1 MSLSTMKY
9 GCKVIMNLEAAAKKV
24 MQIVLKWGTPGK
36 DPKEDFITYVKR
48 LDPST
53 SKTNYV
59 LEDKKRHPKLDKTQK
74 DKVEN
79 YNSSEKFD
87 ISLLLIVIKLCCI
100 NMALLN
106 DAAWF
111 SDGDELEN
119 LLYQIKKAR
128 NNAMHESLEMTE
140 TEFEEKTKKL
150 REDLIATLTKAK
162 ERFGRSDA
170 ELKEEI
176 DKNEV
181 VMNTITNEPLDLKDF
196 LRDYHSDLQEHTI
209 SRLADQLKQH
219 STYQKSI
226 TPISFLTTNKVKLP
240 VNKIYMA
247 TKIMQGRPEGKEKDV
262 DHRDLIKLVQGQS
275 NQPQVLVVE
284 GLAGSGK
291 TTLADH
297 MTTEWSNTS
306 SDSIRGLNE
315 YKLLL
320 KVQCRDPHLS
330 CYVDLV
336 GFLFQPSTTEYKELL
351 SKLVMESS
359 LLVIIDGIDEVN
371 KSSREL
377 IRDILHQ
384 MQGNPKCTVMFT
396 TRPEALQE
404 GLQLIPNT
412 YYRVEVELV
421 GIPTGQRK
429 DFLHRYLDELHKT
442 SPGTTPTP
450 PTTDDINQCI
460 KQLDVETKEH
470 FRLPLNLSIVA
481 ILMYSWPDKMN
492 RNTTQTEL
500 YYLIHELTLEKL
512 EKRLIDNDLTKDF
525 GRRKRLDKVEN
536 WLSTLY
542 CEMFIALTHDQLT
555 LQEESVNK
563 LRSKCDT
570 LDLPP
575 DEMMA
580 AFMETRTVKTFRGCD
595 LDCYSVPHKGFQERY
610 GALYI
615 IQGIKQLKKPDDTGN
630 VTNIVVST
638 PGVGQILHSKMQN
651 LIKKFKKPKETRG
664 CSARQLE
671 ELQQQPK
678 ETGNVISIIRRTP
691 GAAQIQL
698 SKMQN
703 LLQMLVG
710 MIPHDWDSIMV
721 KDVLNLL
728 QEAGVNRRNQWLD
741 VIEDTKCSEKVV
753 KAIADHF
760 PLPGASVSTGGNY
773 GPIEII
779 DGRIATYEKLLLHI
793 RQTQVRLNIHGDP
806 ASLNCLLASL
816 ARHVCKGFRLYQ
828 TFYHPTKDIHPD
840 VDQLLSKVQ
849 WSPDLNEYSG
859 PLTDYVLSRLQRVHS
874 LRDIELSISS
884 NHQATL
890 LMELITSTSFK
901 HLKLLSVAVTPEV
914 LPAAIT
920 TNLPGNYISV
930 MLYLLDVT
938 DERVSWACEMVA
950 NLINPSQR
958 GYDIRFPRSTL
969 DEAGW
974 IRMIQDL
981 GGRGVKNMRAMWVS
995 DTSISSDQADRIR
1008 QICSNTFGAYLTRC
1022 LATRLDS
1029 SAQDTTPVHRTRL
1042 QCTGHDFSAQDTT
1055 SVHRTRL
1062 QCTGHDF
1069 SAQETTSVHRRRLQC
1084 TGDDFSAEET
1094 TSVQRRRLQCRGH
1107 DFSAEDTTSVQRT
1120 RLQCR
1125 GHDFSA
1131 EDTTSVHRTRFQC
1144 TGHDF
1149 SAQDTTSVHRTRL
1162 QCTGHDFSAQDTTSV
1177 HRTRLQC
1184 TGHDFSAQD
1193 TTSVHRTRLQ
1203 CTGHDFSAQDTTSV
1217 QQTLIL
1223 LEG

>member
-53 SKTNYV
+53 SKTNYI
-59 LEDKKRHPKLDKTQK
+59 LEDNKRHPKLDKTQK
-74 DKVEN
+74 EQVKND
-79 YNSSEKFD
+79 NSCETFD
-87 ISLLLIVIKLCCI
+87 ITLLLIFIKLYCL
-100 NMALLN
+100 NMARLN

-140 TEFEEKTKKL
+140 TEFEEKTKQL

-170 ELKEEI
+170 EMKKEI

-181 VMNTITNEPLDLKDF
+181 VMNRITNEPLDLKDF
-196 LRDYHSDLQEHTI
+196 LRDYHSDLQEHII

-219 STYQKSI
+219 TKYKKYVA
-226 TPISFLTTNKVKLP
+226 PLDFLTTNKVSL
-240 VNKIYMA
+240 NIENIYV
-247 TKIMQGRPEGKEKDV
+247 KPKVMQGRLEGKEKDV
-262 DHRDLIKLVQGQS
+262 EHLDLIKLAQGQS
-275 NQPQVLVVE
+275 TQPQVLVVE
-284 GLAGSGK
+284 GLTGSGK
-291 TTLADH
+291 TTLVAH
-297 MTTEWSNTS
+297 MTTEWSKASN
-306 SDSIRGLNE
+306 DSIRGLNE

-320 KVQCRDPHLS
+320 KVLCRDSHLS
-330 CYVDLV
+330 SYADLIQ
-336 GFLFQPSTTEYKELL
+336 FLFQPSTNEYKELL
-351 SKLVMESS
+351 SKLVKESS

-371 KSSREL
+371 ESSRKL
-377 IRDILHQ
+377 IRDILDQ

-421 GIPTGQRK
+421 GIPMGQRE
-429 DFLHRYLDELHKT
+429 DFLHRYLDELHKAC
-442 SPGTTPTP
+442 PGTTHTP

-536 WLSTLY
+536 WMSAMY

-563 LRSKCDT
+563 LRSKCVT

-580 AFMETRTVKTFRGCD
+580 AFMETKTVKTFRGCD

-610 GALYI
+610 GALYVM
-615 IQGIKQLKKPDDTGN
+615 QGIKQLEKPEESGN
-630 VTNIVVST
+630 VHKIMVST
-638 PGVGQILHSKMQN
+638 SGIG
-651 LIKKFKKPKETRG
+651 
-664 CSARQLE
+664 
-671 ELQQQPK
+671 
-678 ETGNVISIIRRTP
+678 
-691 GAAQIQL
+691 QIQL

-710 MIPHDWDSIMV
+710 MIPRDWNSIMV

-728 QEAGVNRRNQWLD
+728 QEAGVNRRDQWLD

-760 PLPGASVSTGGNY
+760 PLPVASVNTWDDN
-773 GPIEII
+773 GPIVIK
-779 DGRIATYEKLLLHI
+779 DGRIETYKKLLSHI
-793 RQTQVRLNIHGDP
+793 RHTQVRLDIHGDP

-816 ARHVCKGFRLYQ
+816 DRHVCIGFRLYQ
-828 TFYHPTKDIHPD
+828 TYFHPTKDIHPT
-840 VDQLLSKVQ
+840 VDQLLSKV
-849 WSPDLNEYSG
+849 WSPDLSEYVG
-859 PLTDYVLSRLQRVHS
+859 PLSDYVLSRLQRVHS
-874 LRDIELSISS
+874 LRNISLSISS

-890 LMELITSTSFK
+890 LMELITSISFK
-901 HLKLLSVAVTPEV
+901 DLKYLTVVVTPEV

-920 TNLPGNYISV
+920 TNIPDNYNIMVELS
-930 MLYLLDVT
+930 LLDVT
-938 DERVSWACEMVA
+938 DEMVSWACEMVA
-950 NLINPSQR
+950 NLIKPSQR
-958 GYDIRFPRSTL
+958 DYSIWFPRSTL

-981 GGRGVKNMRAMWVS
+981 RRRGVKNIRGMWVP
-995 DTSISSDQADRIR
+995 DTSISSDQKDRISP
-1008 QICSNTFGAYLTRC
+1008 ICLNTLGGYLYKY
-1022 LATRLDS
+1022 
-1029 SAQDTTPVHRTRL
+1029 QFN
-1042 QCTGHDFSAQDTT
+1042 QWKK
-1055 SVHRTRL
+1055 
-1062 QCTGHDF
+1062 
-1069 SAQETTSVHRRRLQC
+1069 
-1084 TGDDFSAEET
+1084 
-1094 TSVQRRRLQCRGH
+1094 
-1107 DFSAEDTTSVQRT
+1107 
-1120 RLQCR
+1120 
-1125 GHDFSA
+1125 
-1131 EDTTSVHRTRFQC
+1131 
-1144 TGHDF
+1144 
-1149 SAQDTTSVHRTRL
+1149 
-1162 QCTGHDFSAQDTTSV
+1162 
-1177 HRTRLQC
+1177 
-1184 TGHDFSAQD
+1184 
-1193 TTSVHRTRLQ
+1193 
-1203 CTGHDFSAQDTTSV
+1203 
-1217 QQTLIL
+1217 
-1223 LEG
+1223 

>member
-9 GCKVIMNLEAAAKKV
+9 GCKVIMNLEAAAKEV
-24 MQIVLKWGTPGK
+24 MKIVLKWGTPGK

-53 SKTNYV
+53 SKTNYI
-59 LEDKKRHPKLDKTQK
+59 LEDKKTHPKLDKTQK

-79 YNSSEKFD
+79 DNSCETYD
-87 ISLLLIVIKLCCI
+87 ITLLLISIKLYCI
-100 NMALLN
+100 NMARLN
-106 DAAWF
+106 DTAWF

-119 LLYQIKKAR
+119 LLYQIKMAQ

-150 REDLIATLTKAK
+150 QEDLIATLTKAK

-170 ELKEEI
+170 ELKKEI
-176 DKNEV
+176 ENLEI
-181 VMNTITNEPLDLKDF
+181 VMNRITDEPLDLDDF
-196 LRDYHSDLQEHTI
+196 QRENPSVLQEHII
-209 SRLADQLKQH
+209 SRGADQLKQH
-219 STYQKSI
+219 STYEKSI

-240 VNKIYMA
+240 LNKIYMA
-247 TKIMQGRPEGKEKDV
+247 TKVMQGRPEGKEKDV
-262 DHRDLIKLVQGQS
+262 DHCDLIKLAQDQS
-275 NQPQVLVVE
+275 TQPQVLVVE

-291 TTLADH
+291 TTLVEH
-297 MTTEWSNTS
+297 MTTEWSQGS

-330 CYVDLV
+330 SYVDLID
-336 GFLFQPSTTEYKELL
+336 FLFQPSTPEYKELL
-351 SKLVMESS
+351 SKLVKKSS

-377 IRDILHQ
+377 IQDILHQ
-384 MQGNPKCTVMFT
+384 MQGNPKCTVIFT

-421 GIPTGQRK
+421 GIPMGQRE

-442 SPGTTPTP
+442 CPGTTPTP

-525 GRRKRLDKVEN
+525 GHRKRLDKVEN
-536 WLSTLY
+536 WLSAMY

-580 AFMETRTVKTFRGCD
+580 AFMETRTMKTFRGVD

-615 IQGIKQLKKPDDTGN
+615 KESIKKLKKRKKSEN
-630 VTNIVVST
+630 VKQIMLST
-638 PGVGQILHSKMQN
+638 PGAGK
-651 LIKKFKKPKETRG
+651 
-664 CSARQLE
+664 
-671 ELQQQPK
+671 
-678 ETGNVISIIRRTP
+678 
-691 GAAQIQL
+691 IQL

-710 MIPHDWDSIMV
+710 MIPHDWNSIMV

-728 QEAGVNRRNQWLD
+728 QEAGVYRRDQWLD

-760 PLPGASVSTGGNY
+760 PLPGASVSTGGEN
-773 GPIEII
+773 GPIVIQ
-779 DGRIATYEKLLLHI
+779 DRRIAAYEKLLGHI
-793 RQTQVRLNIHGDP
+793 RDTQVILDIDRDP

-816 ARHVCKGFRLYQ
+816 ARHVCIGFSLYQ
-828 TFYHPTKDIHPD
+828 AFYHPTKDIHPD
-840 VDQLLSKVQ
+840 VDQLLSKV
-849 WSPDLNEYSG
+849 WSSDLSEYVG
-859 PLTDYVLSRLQRVHS
+859 PLSDYVFSRLQRVHS
-874 LRDIELSISS
+874 LRDIRLGISS

-890 LMELITSTSFK
+890 LMELNTSTSFK
-901 HLKLLSVAVTPEV
+901 DLNHLNVVVTPEV

-920 TNLPGNYISV
+920 TNLPGNYNINVCLS
-930 MLYLLDVT
+930 LLDVT

-950 NLINPSQR
+950 NLIKPSQED
-958 GYDIRFPRSTL
+958 YDIEFPRSTL

-981 GGRGVKNMRAMWVS
+981 GRRGVKNIWGMHVP
-995 DTSISSDQADRIR
+995 DTSISSDQEHRIR
-1008 QICSNTFGAYLTRC
+1008 HICLNTLGA
-1022 LATRLDS
+1022 RLGTY
-1029 SAQDTTPVHRTRL
+1029 QFN
-1042 QCTGHDFSAQDTT
+1042 QWKK
-1055 SVHRTRL
+1055 
-1062 QCTGHDF
+1062 
-1069 SAQETTSVHRRRLQC
+1069 
-1084 TGDDFSAEET
+1084 
-1094 TSVQRRRLQCRGH
+1094 
-1107 DFSAEDTTSVQRT
+1107 
-1120 RLQCR
+1120 
-1125 GHDFSA
+1125 
-1131 EDTTSVHRTRFQC
+1131 
-1144 TGHDF
+1144 
-1149 SAQDTTSVHRTRL
+1149 
-1162 QCTGHDFSAQDTTSV
+1162 
-1177 HRTRLQC
+1177 
-1184 TGHDFSAQD
+1184 
-1193 TTSVHRTRLQ
+1193 
-1203 CTGHDFSAQDTTSV
+1203 
-1217 QQTLIL
+1217 
-1223 LEG
+1223 

>member
-24 MQIVLKWGTPGK
+24 MQIVLIWGTPGK
-36 DPKEDFITYVKR
+36 DPNEDIITFLNR
-48 LDPST
+48 
-53 SKTNYV
+53 NN
-59 LEDKKRHPKLDKTQK
+59 KRHPNFNKTQK
-74 DKVEN
+74 EKVKN
-79 YNSSEKFD
+79 DSHCDTFD
-87 ISLLLIVIKLCCI
+87 ITLSSMCIKHCCI
-100 NMALLN
+100 NMADLN

-128 NNAMHESLEMTE
+128 NNAMHESLEMKE
-140 TEFEEKTKKL
+140 NEFKENTKKL

-162 ERFGRSDA
+162 ERFHRSDA

-176 DKNEV
+176 EKLEV
-181 VMNTITNEPLDLKDF
+181 VMNRITNEPLDLDDF
-196 LRDYHSDLQEHTI
+196 LRDYHSDLQDHTI
-209 SRLADQLKQH
+209 NRLADQLKQH
-219 STYQKSI
+219 TTYKKYVA
-226 TPISFLTTNKVKLP
+226 PLDFLTTSKVSLNIENIYVKPKL
-240 VNKIYMA
+240 
-247 TKIMQGRPEGKEKDV
+247 MQGKLEGKEKDV
-262 DHRDLIKLVQGQS
+262 EHLDLIKLAQGRP

-291 TTLADH
+291 TTLVAY

-306 SDSIRGLNE
+306 SDSIKGLNE
-315 YKLLL
+315 YKLLVL
-320 KVQCRDPHLS
+320 VWCRDSHLS
-330 CYVDLV
+330 SYTDLIQY
-336 GFLFQPSTTEYKELL
+336 LFQPSTPEYKELL
-351 SKLVMESS
+351 SKLVKESS

-384 MQGNPKCTVMFT
+384 MQGNPKCTVMIT

-404 GLQLIPNT
+404 GLQLIPST

-421 GIPTGQRK
+421 GIPMGQRE

-442 SPGTTPTP
+442 CPGTTLTP

-500 YYLIHELTLEKL
+500 YSLIHELTLEKL
-512 EKRLIDNDLTKDF
+512 DKRLIDNDLTKHFD
-525 GRRKRLDKVEN
+525 RRTRLDKVEN
-536 WLSTLY
+536 WLSALY

-615 IQGIKQLKKPDDTGN
+615 IQGIKQLEKPEESGN

-638 PGVGQILHSKMQN
+638 PGVGQILRSKMQN

-664 CSARQLE
+664 CSARQFE

-678 ETGNVISIIRRTP
+678 ETGNVINIMRATP
-691 GAAQIQL
+691 GIGQIQL

-721 KDVLNLL
+721 KEVVNLL
-728 QEAGVNRRNQWLD
+728 QEARVNRRDQWLD

-760 PLPGASVSTGGNY
+760 PLPRASVSAWDDN
-773 GPIEII
+773 GPIVIE
-779 DGRIATYEKLLLHI
+779 DGRIAAYEKLLYILPP
-793 RQTQVRLNIHGDP
+793 TQVILDIVGNP
-806 ASLNCLLASL
+806 ASLNCLLASID
-816 ARHVCKGFRLYQ
+816 RHVCIGLRHRQ
-828 TFYHPTKDIHPD
+828 TYYHPTEDIHPI
-840 VDQLLSKVQ
+840 VDQLLSKV
-849 WSPDLNEYSG
+849 WSPDLSVYIG
-859 PLTDYVLSRLQRVHS
+859 PLSDYVLSRLQWVRS
-874 LRDIELSISS
+874 LREIRLSISS

-901 HLKLLSVAVTPEV
+901 DLEDLYVAVTPEV
-914 LPAAIT
+914 QPAAIT
-920 TNLPGNYISV
+920 TNIPGIDNIWV
-930 MLYLLDVT
+930 WLHLLDVT

-958 GYDIRFPRSTL
+958 GYTIWFPRSTL

-974 IRMIQDL
+974 IWMIQDL
-981 GGRGVKNMRAMWVS
+981 WRRGIKNIWGMWVPE
-995 DTSISSDQADRIR
+995 TSISSDQAHQLDN
-1008 QICSNTFGAYLTRC
+1008 ICLNTLGASLYR
-1022 LATRLDS
+1022 R
-1029 SAQDTTPVHRTRL
+1029 
-1042 QCTGHDFSAQDTT
+1042 DFNNWKK
-1055 SVHRTRL
+1055 
-1062 QCTGHDF
+1062 
-1069 SAQETTSVHRRRLQC
+1069 
-1084 TGDDFSAEET
+1084 
-1094 TSVQRRRLQCRGH
+1094 
-1107 DFSAEDTTSVQRT
+1107 
-1120 RLQCR
+1120 
-1125 GHDFSA
+1125 
-1131 EDTTSVHRTRFQC
+1131 
-1144 TGHDF
+1144 
-1149 SAQDTTSVHRTRL
+1149 
-1162 QCTGHDFSAQDTTSV
+1162 
-1177 HRTRLQC
+1177 
-1184 TGHDFSAQD
+1184 
-1193 TTSVHRTRLQ
+1193 
-1203 CTGHDFSAQDTTSV
+1203 
-1217 QQTLIL
+1217 
-1223 LEG
+1223 

>member
-9 GCKVIMNLEAAAKKV
+9 GCKVIMNLEAVGKKV
-24 MQIVLKWGTPGK
+24 LKTVLIWGTPGK
-36 DPKEDFITYVKR
+36 DPNEDIITFLNR
-48 LDPST
+48 
-53 SKTNYV
+53 NN
-59 LEDKKRHPKLDKTQK
+59 KRHPNFNTTQK
-74 DKVEN
+74 EKVKN
-79 YNSSEKFD
+79 DSHCDKFD
-87 ISLLLIVIKLCCI
+87 ITLLSMCIKHCCI
-100 NMALLN
+100 NMADLN

-140 TEFEEKTKKL
+140 IEFEEKTKKL
-150 REDLIATLTKAK
+150 QEDLIATLTKAK

-176 DKNEV
+176 ENLEI
-181 VMNTITNEPLDLKDF
+181 VMNRITDEPLDLDDF

-219 STYQKSI
+219 STYEKSI

-240 VNKIYMA
+240 LNKIYMA
-247 TKIMQGRPEGKEKDV
+247 TKVMQGRLEGKEKDV
-262 DHRDLIKLVQGQS
+262 EHLDLMKLVQGQS
-275 NQPQVLVVE
+275 TQPQVLVVE

-291 TTLADH
+291 TTLVDH
-297 MTTEWSNTS
+297 MIKEWSQGS

-330 CYVDLV
+330 SYVDLID
-336 GFLFQPSTTEYKELL
+336 FLFQPSTTEYKELL
-351 SKLVMESS
+351 SKLVKKSS

-404 GLQLIPNT
+404 GLQLIPDT

-421 GIPTGQRK
+421 GISKGQRE

-442 SPGTTPTP
+442 CPGTTPTP

-460 KQLDVETKEH
+460 KQLDVERKEH

-525 GRRKRLDKVEN
+525 GRRKRLDKFEN
-536 WLSTLY
+536 WLSAMY

-563 LRSKCDT
+563 HKLRSKCDT

-580 AFMETRTVKTFRGCD
+580 AFMESKTVKTLRGVD

-610 GALYI
+610 GALYVM
-615 IQGIKQLKKPDDTGN
+615 QGIKQLEKPEESEN
-630 VTNIVVST
+630 VKQIMLST
-638 PGVGQILHSKMQN
+638 PGAG
-651 LIKKFKKPKETRG
+651 
-664 CSARQLE
+664 
-671 ELQQQPK
+671 
-678 ETGNVISIIRRTP
+678 
-691 GAAQIQL
+691 QIQL

-710 MIPHDWDSIMV
+710 MIPHDWNSIMV

-728 QEAGVNRRNQWLD
+728 QEAGVNRRDQWLD

-760 PLPGASVSTGGNY
+760 PLPVASVNTWDDN
-773 GPIEII
+773 GPIVIK
-779 DGRIATYEKLLLHI
+779 DGRIATYEKLLGHLPT
-793 RQTQVRLNIHGDP
+793 TQVALSIHRDP

-816 ARHVCKGFRLYQ
+816 DRHVCIKFYLWQ
-828 TFYHPTKDIHPD
+828 TYYHPTKDIHPD
-840 VDQLLSKVQ
+840 VDQLLSKV
-849 WSPDLNEYSG
+849 WSPDLSEYLG
-859 PLTDYVLSRLQRVHS
+859 PLSDYVLSRLQQVHS
-874 LRDIELSISS
+874 PRDIRLSISS

-890 LMELITSTSFK
+890 LMELITSTSFED
-901 HLKLLSVAVTPEV
+901 LKYLGVVVTPEV

-920 TNLPGNYISV
+920 TNIPGNDNILIWLS
-930 MLYLLDVT
+930 LLDVT
-938 DERVSWACEMVA
+938 DERASWACEMVA
-950 NLINPSQR
+950 NLIKPSQ
-958 GYDIRFPRSTL
+958 GEYYIMFPRSTL

-981 GGRGVKNMRAMWVS
+981 WRRGVKNIVEMLVP
-995 DTSISSDQADRIR
+995 DTSISSDQEDRIKP
-1008 QICSNTFGAYLTRC
+1008 ICLNTLGAYLGR
-1022 LATRLDS
+1022 
-1029 SAQDTTPVHRTRL
+1029 
-1042 QCTGHDFSAQDTT
+1042 
-1055 SVHRTRL
+1055 
-1062 QCTGHDF
+1062 
-1069 SAQETTSVHRRRLQC
+1069 
-1084 TGDDFSAEET
+1084 DDFNYWKK
-1094 TSVQRRRLQCRGH
+1094 
-1107 DFSAEDTTSVQRT
+1107 
-1120 RLQCR
+1120 
-1125 GHDFSA
+1125 
-1131 EDTTSVHRTRFQC
+1131 
-1144 TGHDF
+1144 
-1149 SAQDTTSVHRTRL
+1149 
-1162 QCTGHDFSAQDTTSV
+1162 
-1177 HRTRLQC
+1177 
-1184 TGHDFSAQD
+1184 
-1193 TTSVHRTRLQ
+1193 
-1203 CTGHDFSAQDTTSV
+1203 
-1217 QQTLIL
+1217 
-1223 LEG
+1223 

>member
-1 MSLSTMKY
+1 MSLKY

-24 MQIVLKWGTPGK
+24 MQIVLIWGTPGK

-48 LDPST
+48 LDLST
-53 SKTNYV
+53 SKTNYI
-59 LEDKKRHPKLDKTQK
+59 LEDKKRHPNLNKTQK
-74 DKVEN
+74 DKVKN
-79 YNSSEKFD
+79 DNSCETYD
-87 ISLLLIVIKLCCI
+87 ITLLLIFIKLYCL
-100 NMALLN
+100 NMARLN
-106 DAAWF
+106 DAAW
-111 SDGDELEN
+111 SNDGDELEN
-119 LLYQIKKAR
+119 LLYQIKEAR

-140 TEFEEKTKKL
+140 TKFKENTKKL

-162 ERFGRSDA
+162 ERFSRSDA

-176 DKNEV
+176 EKLEV
-181 VMNTITNEPLDLKDF
+181 VMNKITNEPLDLDDF
-196 LRDYHSDLQEHTI
+196 QKDYHSDLQEHTI
-209 SRLADQLKQH
+209 NRLADQLKQH
-219 STYQKSI
+219 TTYKKYVA
-226 TPISFLTTNKVKLP
+226 PLDFLTTSKVSL
-240 VNKIYMA
+240 NIENIYV
-247 TKIMQGRPEGKEKDV
+247 KPKFMQGRPEGKAKDV
-262 DHRDLIKLVQGQS
+262 EHLDLIKLAQGRP

-291 TTLADH
+291 TTLMAH
-297 MTTEWSNTS
+297 MTKEWSNTS
-306 SDSIRGLNE
+306 SDSIKGLNE
-315 YKLLL
+315 YKLLVL
-320 KVQCRDPHLS
+320 VRCRDSHLS
-330 CYVDLV
+330 SYIALIQY
-336 GFLFQPSTTEYKELL
+336 LFQPSTDEYRDFL
-351 SKLVMESS
+351 SKLVKESS

-384 MQGNPKCTVMFT
+384 MQGNPKCTVMIT

-404 GLQLIPNT
+404 GLQIIPST

-421 GIPTGQRK
+421 GIPKGQRE

-442 SPGTTPTP
+442 CPGTTPTL

-500 YYLIHELTLEKL
+500 YSLIHELTLEKL

-536 WLSTLY
+536 WLSALY

-580 AFMETRTVKTFRGCD
+580 AFMETRIVKTFRGCD

-615 IQGIKQLKKPDDTGN
+615 IQGIKQLEKPEESGN

-638 PGVGQILHSKMQN
+638 PGVGQILRSKMQN
-651 LIKKFKKPKETRG
+651 LIKKFKKPKET
-664 CSARQLE
+664 
-671 ELQQQPK
+671 
-678 ETGNVISIIRRTP
+678 GNVINIMRATP
-691 GAAQIQL
+691 GIGPIQL

-703 LLQMLVG
+703 LLQILVG

-721 KDVLNLL
+721 KDVVNLL
-728 QEAGVNRRNQWLD
+728 QEAGVNRRDQWLD

-753 KAIADHF
+753 KAITDHF
-760 PLPGASVSTGGNY
+760 PLPGASVSTRDAN

-779 DGRIATYEKLLLHI
+779 DGRIAAYEKLLYILPP
-793 RQTQVRLNIHGDP
+793 TQVILDIAGDP
-806 ASLNCLLASL
+806 ASLNCLWASL
-816 ARHVCKGFRLYQ
+816 DRHVCIQFTLWQ
-828 TFYHPTKDIHPD
+828 TYYHPTEDIYPI

-849 WSPDLNEYSG
+849 WSPDLSAYVG
-859 PLTDYVLSRLQRVHS
+859 PLSDYVLSRLQRVRS
-874 LRDIELSISS
+874 LRDIYLSISS

-901 HLKLLSVAVTPEV
+901 HLIFLSVAVTPEV
-914 LPAAIT
+914 QPAAIT
-920 TNLPGNYISV
+920 TYIPGNDNISV
-930 MLYLLDVT
+930 WLYLLDVT

-958 GYDIRFPRSTL
+958 IYHIDFPRSTL

-974 IRMIQDL
+974 IRIIQDM
-981 GGRGVKNMRAMWVS
+981 GQRGVKNIWAMSVP
-995 DTSISSDQADRIR
+995 DTSISSDQEH
-1008 QICSNTFGAYLTRC
+1008 QLYNICRNTLGAHLLRY
-1022 LATRLDS
+1022 
-1029 SAQDTTPVHRTRL
+1029 
-1042 QCTGHDFSAQDTT
+1042 DFNDWNK
-1055 SVHRTRL
+1055 
-1062 QCTGHDF
+1062 
-1069 SAQETTSVHRRRLQC
+1069 
-1084 TGDDFSAEET
+1084 
-1094 TSVQRRRLQCRGH
+1094 
-1107 DFSAEDTTSVQRT
+1107 
-1120 RLQCR
+1120 
-1125 GHDFSA
+1125 
-1131 EDTTSVHRTRFQC
+1131 
-1144 TGHDF
+1144 
-1149 SAQDTTSVHRTRL
+1149 
-1162 QCTGHDFSAQDTTSV
+1162 
-1177 HRTRLQC
+1177 
-1184 TGHDFSAQD
+1184 
-1193 TTSVHRTRLQ
+1193 
-1203 CTGHDFSAQDTTSV
+1203 
-1217 QQTLIL
+1217 
-1223 LEG
+1223 